1 MTEQHFETT
10 SPTAGNNL
18 AYTSLE
24 LFCIFDV
31 VLLLWFFNISGSK
44 QLSSMNPTQKGVMY
58 ISLVQSYRQNRMGL
72 HLDKRV
78 EKLKIKG
85 SVKMILTILYSTTS
99 SLAILSKI
107 TRVIISCFQAFT
119 KNCITKRND

>member
-44 QLSSMNPTQKGVMY
+44 QLRSMNPTQKGVMY
-58 ISLVQSYRQNRMGL
+58 ISLLQSYRQIRMGL

-78 EKLKIKG
+78 EPENKE
-85 SVKMILTILYSTTS
+85 SVGTISTILYSTSPT
-99 SLAILSKI
+99 LAILSKNYRGYY
-107 TRVIISCFQAFT
+107 TLFT
-119 KNCITKRND
+119 SIQEGLY

>member
-31 VLLLWFFNISGSK
+31 VLLLWFFNISGPK
-44 QLSSMNPTQKGVMY
+44 QLSSINPTQKGVMY
-58 ISLVQSYRQNRMGL
+58 ISLVQSYRQIRMGL

-78 EKLKIKG
+78 EPENKG
-85 SVKMILTILYSTTS
+85 SVGTKSALQSIVRQLSLKFRLLPKYDTHPKMMLKMPKTL
-99 SLAILSKI
+99 
-107 TRVIISCFQAFT
+107 
-119 KNCITKRND
+119 